1 MVSQNVFLVTHPL
14 SYNYVKNTTTYIY
27 STLNNFFYGRTS
39 HLVIERIED
48 FDYPPN
54 SVVFIIGDPF
64 PSFTKRSDC
73 FYAFINFS
81 LLYNVTGRL
90 FLMPSARKWIQEK
103 HQILVQKAN
112 CYDLILDYYPAQTTL
127 MKQDIENGNN
137 NIKVM
142 SFLTNIE
149 PDPTTCPKPLEQCE
163 WDICVI
169 GAVSRRRK
177 KIYDRLC
184 QLGYH
189 LSPYNGDLG
198 TVIANSRL
206 ALNVHIY
213 DCDNLE
219 LSRILEAT
227 KIGRCLV
234 TENCYG
240 LDNLLPRFCY
250 CSDKYSRLVDHI
262 RGLLKDPARMD
273 KIGQDAKD
281 YVNNIYQ
288 QQCEQ
293 SWRHI
298 FDVLP

>member
-1 MVSQNVFLVTHPL
+1 MVSKNVFLVTHPI
-14 SYNYVKNTTTYIY
+14 SYNYIRNTIAYIY
-27 STLNNFFYGRTS
+27 STLNKLCCGKTS
-39 HLVIERIED
+39 HLTIDRIED
-48 FDYPPN
+48 FDYPPH

-81 LLYNVTGRL
+81 LLYNVSGRL
-90 FLMPSARKWIQEK
+90 FLMPSARKWIQGK
-103 HQILVQKAN
+103 HQLLIKKAN
-112 CYDLILDYYPAQTTL
+112 CYDLILDYYPAQTRL
-127 MKQDIENGNN
+127 MKQDIENRNN

-149 PDPTTCPKPLEQCE
+149 PDSSTYLKPLEQCE

-169 GAVSRRRK
+169 GTVSKRRK
-177 KIYDRLC
+177 KIYDKLC
-184 QLGYH
+184 KFGYR

-198 TVIANSRL
+198 TVMANSRL
-206 ALNVHIY
+206 TLNVHIY

-219 LSRILEAT
+219 LSRIIET
-227 KIGRCLV
+227 IKIGRCLV

-262 RGLLKDPARMD
+262 QDLLKDPERMNKVGQEAR
-273 KIGQDAKD
+273 D

-293 SWRHI
+293 SWRQI
-298 FDVLP
+298 IDVLP